1 MTFLSEV
8 SEIPIK
14 PHEINKKRYKSL
26 NLLVIK
32 LAYISFYMYWT
43 KKYVL
48 PLNCIPHFVY
58 HNTAPVSF
66 SMGLRV
72 DNTNIL
78 FINSSPC
85 WFLQRR
91 AKRGH
96 ERLTKIGNW
105 NFNWLLKPY
114 FSYSP
119 YHVYQSTIRI
129 SKYFKVNTIHII

>member
-1 MTFLSEV
+1 MHL
-8 SEIPIK
+8 
-14 PHEINKKRYKSL
+14 
-26 NLLVIK
+26 
-32 LAYISFYMYWT
+32 T
-43 KKYVL
+43 KKYML
-48 PLNCIPHFVY
+48 PLNCIPHSVY

-66 SMGLRV
+66 YMGLRV

-129 SKYFKVNTIHII
+129 SKYFKVNAIHIIKHVICSFKNIDYSTRYVSYIYISNLVGGSSKFW